1 MSYTDVTVGQ
11 WDSGTVAILL
21 IWYSIGCLS
30 IFLKWKTS
38 VIILSFLCHHVEK
51 SFTSGVYPYSND
63 WNSLKSSTKV
73 KAIWIKG
80 SQNMCCFR
88 NINVINLPFL
98 CYNSDNF
105 GFVMSVYH
113 IIHHTKI
120 LSWYVKFL
128 LIYEDFYSREKK
140 SHFFF
145 YFLKC
150 KTSVMILS
158 FLCHHVENTFRC
170 LSMFQSLKFV
180 EIFN

>member
-1 MSYTDVTVGQ
+1 MLSLYWTMKTF
-11 WDSGTVAILL
+11 ILEKKKL
-21 IWYSIGCLS
+21 C
-30 IFLKWKTS
+30 FLRCKTS
-38 VIILSFLCHHVEK
+38 VIILSFLCHHVENT
-51 SFTSGVYPYSND
+51 FTSGVYPYSND

-150 KTSVMILS
+150 KTSVIILS
-158 FLCHHVENTFRC
+158 FLCHHVEKSFTLGVYPYFNDWN
-170 LSMFQSLKFV
+170 SL
-180 EIFN
+180 

>member
-1 MSYTDVTVGQ
+1 MSLYWTMKTF
-11 WDSGTVAILL
+11 ILEEKKL
-21 IWYSIGCLS
+21 C
-30 IFLKWKTS
+30 FLRCKTS

-113 IIHHTKI
+113 IIHHIKI

-128 LIYEDFYSREKK
+128 LIYEDFYSREKNPTF
-140 SHFFF
+140 SSIFW
-145 YFLKC
+145 
-150 KTSVMILS
+150 SVKL
-158 FLCHHVENTFRC
+158 LW
-170 LSMFQSLKFV
+170 
-180 EIFN
+180 